1 MTHAKVKTGDWPIC
15 FSCLFFL
22 SGLAII
28 IAGSSAANVIA
39 THREFFDVTFDVIAV
54 ISILVGILILLVGY
68 FGTMASVKES
78 PAMLKTFSV
87 MVIIIFFVELALGAG
102 VFTYHAHR
110 SKRGDAYEI
119 DDAFKRMDNDS
130 SAEEFVHWAEQKLKC
145 CGTDGPSSYDSRSSG
160 IPTSC
165 CPITGHHDHDTDDGH
180 VTPDSSSS
188 CTKEIAFD
196 EGCSEKFEVVFET
209 VLIVIGVIV
218 VILCA
223 LDILLLFSIYY
234 YLKHIDN
241 IEELKARVSVKGG
254 NYSSLTNLVVAVPT
268 NSVEEGN
275 SKV

>member
-160 IPTSC
+160 IPPSC
-165 CPITGHHDHDTDDGH
+165 CPMADHHTHDHNDGH
-180 VTPDSSSS
+180 VIQETSN
-188 CTKEIAFD
+188 CTEEIAFR
-196 EGCSEKFEVVFET
+196 EGCSEKFEMVFEA
-209 VLIVIGVIV
+209 VLMVIGVIV

-223 LDILLLFSIYY
+223 VDILLLFSIYY
-234 YLKHIDN
+234 YLKHIAN
-241 IEELKARVSVKGG
+241 IELLKARVSVNSGL
-254 NYSSLTNLVVAVPT
+254 YRTLTNLVVAAPKT
-268 NSVEEGN
+268 FDAEGN
-275 SKV
+275 TVL